1 MRPDPR
7 LLRHDGQHHDSSS
20 WIGDTYLLTPFARTE
35 ADVAA
40 EEVSVNLGDATPRR
54 LLVGWANGQDA
65 WVRQITAETI
75 LSRQAPSDALL
86 DAAYTT
92 FLAEKGLGDG
102 EAPEVPK
109 LELVATD
116 AAEEETLELVSLASI
131 EGVNALA
138 ADQELGF
145 DPELTVLFGQNGSG
159 KTGYARILKRISAVR
174 TAEDILPNAHTAYLD
189 SPPSPSATIQYRL
202 SGMDSSVMW
211 KDESGLAPFTRIS
224 VFDASAVSLHVDS
237 DLGYVYTPAELA
249 LFGHVAAGLQ
259 GIQQRIATEV
269 KALAP
274 GSNPLLS
281 RFTRGTKVY
290 PVIETLG
297 ATTDLAEL
305 DALAT
310 LPDGAE
316 ADRERLEGE
325 IAALR
330 SNSLDAI
337 LSSTQE
343 TVRHLNRLHGVLTT
357 AMNFDAVVYEKA
369 RVKLQEAEGRRT
381 EAREQLFSQDE
392 LPGPADGE
400 WQEFI
405 VAGDSYRQHLDREHY
420 PTAGDKC
427 LYCMQELS
435 PTALNLLT
443 RYRTFLD
450 ETLVRQVADANTEVR
465 NSSLRFDEAEL
476 TRANEFATEQRD
488 GEDPP
493 VWASQACDVL
503 AAARAAAQDT
513 ANGKPVTA
521 GTLRESAEA
530 VASKVGAELATARA
544 AVQQMS
550 EDKANAASALTGK
563 QKELSE
569 LTARIELNR
578 NIAAAREYVRR
589 ARRAQQ
595 LDKLSRVISSGA
607 SKQLTVQSKLASED
621 LVNKNF
627 ETLFAEEC
635 ARLRAPQVALRF
647 QGRSGQAQ
655 RKKAVASYKPSAVLS
670 EGEQKVLALA
680 DFLAESRMRGTKAPL
695 IFDDPVTSLD
705 YRRLDEVAA
714 RIQNLAETHQVVVL
728 THNIMFA
735 SALMAARQNKKLR
748 TKIYEVR
755 DGGEAKGILAPDV
768 EPRLDTPADLAKRI
782 NVKLQEMTSAEP
794 VVQDALIKE
803 TYDLIR
809 AWCEAFV
816 EQELLQ
822 NVTQRYRKNI
832 MMTRLSKID
841 SSRLD
846 AAIAV
851 IEPLFDRACERM
863 TGHSHAA
870 EYMSTKPTVSEVQE
884 DWEKAK
890 AARSA
895 YIAT

>member
-1 MRPDPR
+1 M
-7 LLRHDGQHHDSSS
+7 
-20 WIGDTYLLTPFARTE
+20 
-35 ADVAA
+35 AA
-40 EEVSVNLGDATPRR
+40 QEVSVNLGDATPRR
-54 LLVGWANGQDA
+54 LLVDWANGQDA

-75 LSRQAPSDALL
+75 LSRQAPSNALL
-86 DAAYTT
+86 DAAYAT
-92 FLAEKGLGDG
+92 FLAEKGLGDD

-109 LELVATD
+109 LELVAAD
-116 AAEEETLELVSLASI
+116 AAEEETLELVSLANI

-138 ADQELGF
+138 AGQELAF

-174 TAEDILPNAHTAYLD
+174 TAEDILPNAHTAYFD

-202 SGMDSSVMW
+202 SGTDSSVMW

-316 ADRERLEGE
+316 VNRERLEGE

-343 TVRHLNRLHGVLTT
+343 MGRHLNRLHSVLTT

-369 RVKLQEAEGRRT
+369 RVKLQEAEGRRA

-405 VAGDSYRQHLDREHY
+405 VAGDSYRQHLGRGHY

-450 ETLVRQVADANTEVR
+450 ETLVRQVEDANTEVR

-493 VWASQACDVL
+493 VWARQACEVL

-521 GTLRESAEA
+521 GTLRASAEA

-544 AVQQMS
+544 AVQEMS

-627 ETLFAEEC
+627 EALFAEEC

-655 RKKAVASYKPSAVLS
+655 RKKAVAAYKPSAVLS

-755 DGGEAKGILAPDV
+755 DGGEVKGILAPDV

-895 YIAT
+895 YITT

>member
-1 MRPDPR
+1 MD
-7 LLRHDGQHHDSSS
+7 
-20 WIGDTYLLTPFARTE
+20 
-35 ADVAA
+35 
-40 EEVSVNLGDATPRR
+40 
-54 LLVGWANGQDA
+54 WANGQDA

-86 DAAYTT
+86 DAAYAT

-109 LELVATD
+109 LELVAAD
-116 AAEEETLELVSLASI
+116 AAEEETLELVSLANI

-138 ADQELGF
+138 ADQELDF

-174 TAEDILPNAHTAYLD
+174 TAEDILPNAHTAYFD

-202 SGMDSSVMW
+202 SGTDSSVMW

-405 VAGDSYRQHLDREHY
+405 VAGDSYRQHLGREHY
-420 PTAGDKC
+420 PAAGDKC

-435 PTALNLLT
+435 STALNLLT

-450 ETLVRQVADANTEVR
+450 ETLVRQVEDANTEVR
-465 NSSLRFDEAEL
+465 SSSLRFDEAEL

-493 VWASQACDVL
+493 AWATQACEVL

-521 GTLRESAEA
+521 GTLRESAETVTST
-530 VASKVGAELATARA
+530 VAAELATARA

-550 EDKANAASALTGK
+550 EDKANAATALTGK

-569 LTARIELNR
+569 LAARIELNR

-635 ARLRAPQVALRF
+635 ARLRAPRVALRF

-695 IFDDPVTSLD
+695 VFDDPVTSLD

-870 EYMSTKPTVSEVQE
+870 EYMSTKPTVNEVQE

>member
-1 MRPDPR
+1 M
-7 LLRHDGQHHDSSS
+7 L
-20 WIGDTYLLTPFARTE
+20 
-35 ADVAA
+35 DVAYA
-40 EEVSVNLGDATPRR
+40 
-54 LLVGWANGQDA
+54 
-65 WVRQITAETI
+65 
-75 LSRQAPSDALL
+75 
-86 DAAYTT
+86 T

-109 LELVATD
+109 LELVAAD
-116 AAEEETLELVSLASI
+116 AAEEETLELVSLANI

-138 ADQELGF
+138 ADQELDF

-174 TAEDILPNAHTAYLD
+174 TAEDILPNAHAAYFD

-202 SGMDSSVMW
+202 SGADSSVIW
-211 KDESGLAPFTRIS
+211 KNESGLAPFTRIS

-290 PVIETLG
+290 SVIEALG

-310 LPDGAE
+310 LPEGAE
-316 ADRERLEGE
+316 ANRERLEGE

-343 TVRHLNRLHGVLTT
+343 TGRHLNRLHGVLTT
-357 AMNFDAVVYEKA
+357 AMNFDPVVYEKA

-392 LPGPADGE
+392 LPGPADEE

-405 VAGDSYRQHLDREHY
+405 VAGDEYRQHLDREHY

-450 ETLVRQVADANTEVR
+450 ETLARQVETAKTEVH

-488 GEDPP
+488 SEDPP
-493 VWASQACDVL
+493 AWAAQACEVL
-503 AAARAAAQDT
+503 AAARGAAQST
-513 ANGKPVTA
+513 ANGRPVT
-521 GTLRESAEA
+521 GGNLRESAET
-530 VASKVGAELATARA
+530 VASTVAAELATVRA

-550 EDKANAASALTGK
+550 EDKANAATALTGK

-569 LTARIELNR
+569 LVARIELNR
-578 NIAAAREYVRR
+578 NIVAAREYFRR

-595 LDKLSRVISSGA
+595 LDKFSRAISSGA

-635 ARLRAPQVALRF
+635 ARLRAPHVALRF

-655 RKKAVASYKPSAVLS
+655 RKKTVASYKPSAVLS

-735 SALMAARQNKKLR
+735 SALMATRQNKKLR
-748 TKIYEVR
+748 TRIYEVR

-846 AAIAV
+846 AAVAV

-863 TGHSHAA
+863 TGHSPAA

-895 YIAT
+895 YIAS

>member
-1 MRPDPR
+1 M
-7 LLRHDGQHHDSSS
+7 
-20 WIGDTYLLTPFARTE
+20 
-35 ADVAA
+35 AA

-54 LLVGWANGQDA
+54 LLVDWANGQDA

-202 SGMDSSVMW
+202 SGTDSSVMW

-305 DALAT
+305 GALAT
-310 LPDGAE
+310 LSDGAE

-357 AMNFDAVVYEKA
+357 TMNFDAVVYEKA

>member
-1 MRPDPR
+1 M
-7 LLRHDGQHHDSSS
+7 
-20 WIGDTYLLTPFARTE
+20 
-35 ADVAA
+35 
-40 EEVSVNLGDATPRR
+40 
-54 LLVGWANGQDA
+54 
-65 WVRQITAETI
+65 
-75 LSRQAPSDALL
+75 
-86 DAAYTT
+86 
-92 FLAEKGLGDG
+92 
-102 EAPEVPK
+102 
-109 LELVATD
+109 
-116 AAEEETLELVSLASI
+116 
-131 EGVNALA
+131 
-138 ADQELGF
+138 
-145 DPELTVLFGQNGSG
+145 
-159 KTGYARILKRISAVR
+159 
-174 TAEDILPNAHTAYLD
+174 
-189 SPPSPSATIQYRL
+189 
-202 SGMDSSVMW
+202 
-211 KDESGLAPFTRIS
+211 
-224 VFDASAVSLHVDS
+224 
-237 DLGYVYTPAELA
+237 
-249 LFGHVAAGLQ
+249 
-259 GIQQRIATEV
+259 
-269 KALAP
+269 
-274 GSNPLLS
+274 
-281 RFTRGTKVY
+281 
-290 PVIETLG
+290 IETLG

-316 ADRERLEGE
+316 TDRERLEGE
-325 IAALR
+325 IGALR

-337 LSSTQE
+337 ISATQE
-343 TVRHLNRLHGVLTT
+343 TVRHLNRLHGVLAT
-357 AMNFDAVVYEKA
+357 AMNFDAVVYETA
-369 RVKLQEAEGRRT
+369 RMKLQEAKGRRA

-420 PTAGDKC
+420 PTVGDKC
-427 LYCMQELS
+427 LYCMQELN
-435 PTALNLLT
+435 PTALNLLN

-450 ETLVRQVADANTEVR
+450 ETLIRQVEDADAEVR

-476 TRANEFATEQRD
+476 TRANEFATELRD
-488 GEDPP
+488 GGDAPA
-493 VWASQACDVL
+493 WASQACDVL

-513 ANGKPVTA
+513 ANGEPLSA
-521 GTLRESAEA
+521 SAFRESAET
-530 VASKVGAELATARA
+530 VSSKVGAELATARA
-544 AVQQMS
+544 AVQQIAD
-550 EDKANAASALTGK
+550 DKANAATAFTGK

-569 LTARIELNR
+569 LAARIELNR
-578 NIAAAREYVRR
+578 NISAAREYVRR

-607 SKQLTVQSKLASED
+607 AKQLTVQSKLASED

-635 ARLRAPQVALRF
+635 SRLRAPQVALRF

-655 RKKAVASYKPSAVLS
+655 RKKAVASYRPSAVLS

-705 YRRLDEVAA
+705 YRRLDDVAA

-735 SALMAARQNKKLR
+735 SALMATRQNKKLR
-748 TKIYEVR
+748 TKVYEVR
-755 DGGEAKGILAPDV
+755 DGGEAKGILAADV

-782 NVKLQEMTSAEP
+782 NVKLQDMTSAEP
-794 VVQDALIKE
+794 VLQDALIKE

-816 EQELLQ
+816 EQDLLQ

-841 SSRLD
+841 SARLD

-870 EYMSTKPTVSEVQE
+870 EYMSTKPTASEVQE
-884 DWEKAK
+884 DWETAK
-890 AARSA
+890 AARAA
-895 YIAT
+895 YIAI

>member
-1 MRPDPR
+1 M
-7 LLRHDGQHHDSSS
+7 
-20 WIGDTYLLTPFARTE
+20 
-35 ADVAA
+35 AA

-86 DAAYTT
+86 EAAYTT

-330 SNSLDAI
+330 SHSLDAI

-343 TVRHLNRLHGVLTT
+343 TVRHLNRLHGVLTM

-578 NIAAAREYVRR
+578 NIAAARECVRR

-895 YIAT
+895 YMAT

>member
-1 MRPDPR
+1 MSFGAARSLCRSARPQ
-7 LLRHDGQHHDSSS
+7 LLGHDGYHHDSSS
-20 WIGDTYLLTPFARTE
+20 WTGDTYLLTPFARTE
-35 ADVAA
+35 VDVAA
-40 EEVSVNLGDATPRR
+40 QEVSVNLGNATPRR
-54 LLVGWANGQDA
+54 LLVDWANGEDA

-75 LSRQAPSDALL
+75 FSRQAPSDALL
-86 DAAYTT
+86 DVAYAT
-92 FLAEKGLGDG
+92 FLAEKGVGDG

-109 LELVATD
+109 LEFVAAD
-116 AAEEETLELVSLASI
+116 AAEEETLELVSLANI

-138 ADQELGF
+138 ADQELDF
-145 DPELTVLFGQNGSG
+145 DPKLTVLFGQNGSG

-174 TAEDILPNAHTAYLD
+174 TAEDILPNVHTACFD
-189 SPPSPSATIQYRL
+189 SPPSPSATIQYRQ
-202 SGMDSSVMW
+202 SGADSSVIW
-211 KDESGLAPFTRIS
+211 ENESGLAPFTRIS

-259 GIQQRIATEV
+259 GIQQRIAAEV

-290 PVIETLG
+290 PVIEALG

-305 DALAT
+305 NALAT
-310 LPDGAE
+310 LPEGAE
-316 ADRERLEGE
+316 ANRERLEGE

-343 TVRHLNRLHGVLTT
+343 TERHLNRLHGVLTT
-357 AMNFDAVVYEKA
+357 AMNFDPVVYEKA

-392 LPGPADGE
+392 LPGPADEE
-400 WQEFI
+400 WQDFI
-405 VAGDSYRQHLDREHY
+405 VAGDEYRQHLDREHY

-450 ETLVRQVADANTEVR
+450 ETLARQVETAKTEVH

-488 GEDPP
+488 SEDPP
-493 VWASQACDVL
+493 AWAAQACEVL
-503 AAARAAAQDT
+503 AAARGVAQGT
-513 ANGKPVTA
+513 ANGKPVT
-521 GTLRESAEA
+521 GGNLRESAET
-530 VASKVGAELATARA
+530 VASTVAAELATVRA

-550 EDKANAASALTGK
+550 EDKANAATVLTGK

-569 LTARIELNR
+569 LVARIELNR
-578 NIAAAREYVRR
+578 NIVAAREYVRR

-595 LDKLSRVISSGA
+595 LDKFSRGISSGA
-607 SKQLTVQSKLASED
+607 SKRLTVQSKLASED

-635 ARLRAPQVALRF
+635 ARLRAPHVALRF

-680 DFLAESRMRGTKAPL
+680 DFLAESRMRGAKAPL

-705 YRRLDEVAA
+705 YRRLDEVAE

-748 TKIYEVR
+748 TRIYEVR
-755 DGGEAKGILAPDV
+755 RRGQGNPGPGRRAEARYAN
-768 EPRLDTPADLAKRI
+768 RSSQADQR
-782 NVKLQEMTSAEP
+782 QTSR
-794 VVQDALIKE
+794 D
-803 TYDLIR
+803 D
-809 AWCEAFV
+809 
-816 EQELLQ
+816 
-822 NVTQRYRKNI
+822 
-832 MMTRLSKID
+832 
-841 SSRLD
+841 
-846 AAIAV
+846 
-851 IEPLFDRACERM
+851 ER
-863 TGHSHAA
+863 
-870 EYMSTKPTVSEVQE
+870 
-884 DWEKAK
+884 
-890 AARSA
+890 
-895 YIAT
+895 

>member
-1 MRPDPR
+1 M
-7 LLRHDGQHHDSSS
+7 
-20 WIGDTYLLTPFARTE
+20 
-35 ADVAA
+35 AA

-211 KDESGLAPFTRIS
+211 KDESGLAPFTRLS

-357 AMNFDAVVYEKA
+357 AMSFDAVVYEKA

>member
-1 MRPDPR
+1 M
-7 LLRHDGQHHDSSS
+7 
-20 WIGDTYLLTPFARTE
+20 
-35 ADVAA
+35 AA

-54 LLVGWANGQDA
+54 LLVDWANGQDA

-145 DPELTVLFGQNGSG
+145 DPELTVLYGQNGSG

-202 SGMDSSVMW
+202 SGTDSSVMW

-530 VASKVGAELATARA
+530 VASKVGAELETARA

-870 EYMSTKPTVSEVQE
+870 EYMSTKPTVSEVQK

>member
-1 MRPDPR
+1 M
-7 LLRHDGQHHDSSS
+7 
-20 WIGDTYLLTPFARTE
+20 
-35 ADVAA
+35 AA

-405 VAGDSYRQHLDREHY
+405 VAGDSYRQHIDREHY

-450 ETLVRQVADANTEVR
+450 ETLVRQVVDANTEVR

>member
-1 MRPDPR
+1 M
-7 LLRHDGQHHDSSS
+7 
-20 WIGDTYLLTPFARTE
+20 
-35 ADVAA
+35 AA

-86 DAAYTT
+86 EAAYTT

-316 ADRERLEGE
+316 ADRERLDGE

-343 TVRHLNRLHGVLTT
+343 TVRHLNRLHGVLTM

-488 GEDPP
+488 SEDPP

-755 DGGEAKGILAPDV
+755 DGGQAKGILAPDV

>member
-1 MRPDPR
+1 MV
-7 LLRHDGQHHDSSS
+7 
-20 WIGDTYLLTPFARTE
+20 
-35 ADVAA
+35 AD
-40 EEVSVNLGDATPRR
+40 EVSVNLGDATPRR
-54 LLVGWANGQDA
+54 LLVNWANGQDA
-65 WVRQITAETI
+65 WVRQLTAETV
-75 LSRQAPSDALL
+75 LSRKAPSDALL
-86 DAAYTT
+86 DAVYAT

-102 EAPEVPK
+102 DVPEVPK
-109 LELVATD
+109 LELAVAD
-116 AAEEETLELVSLASI
+116 ATEEDTLELVSLSNI

-174 TAEDILPNAHTAYLD
+174 TAEDILPNAHAAHLAT
-189 SPPSPSATIQYRL
+189 PPSPSANITYRL
-202 SGMDSSVMW
+202 SGTESSVRW
-211 KDESGLAPFTRIS
+211 HDEAGLAPFTRIS
-224 VFDASAVSLHVDS
+224 VFDASEVSLHVDS
-237 DLGYVYTPAELA
+237 ELGYVYTPAELA
-249 LFGHVAAGLQ
+249 LFAHVASGIQ
-259 GIQQRIATEV
+259 GVQQRIAAEV
-269 KALAP
+269 SALAP
-274 GSNPLLS
+274 GRNLLLS
-281 RFTRGTKVY
+281 RFARGTKVY

-297 ATTDLAEL
+297 ATTEVTEL
-305 DALAT
+305 DALAA
-310 LPDGAE
+310 LPEGAE
-316 ADRERLEGE
+316 ADLERLEE
-325 IAALR
+325 QVAALR
-330 SNSLDAI
+330 SNSVDAI
-337 LSSTQE
+337 LSNAQE
-343 TVRHLNRLHGVLTT
+343 TERQLTRLLRILNS
-357 AMNFDAVVYEKA
+357 AQNFDAVAYETA
-369 RVKLQEAEGRRT
+369 RSNLEQAEQRRA
-381 EAREQLFSQDE
+381 EARERLFIQDE
-392 LPGPADGE
+392 LPGPADEE

-405 VAGDSYRQHLDREHY
+405 VAGDSYRQHLGREHY
-420 PTAGDKC
+420 PTAGDTC

-435 PTALNLLT
+435 TTALNLLT

-450 ETLVRQVADANTEVR
+450 ETLIRQVQDANAALTR
-465 NSSLRFDEAEL
+465 AKLDINEAEL
-476 TRANEFATEQRD
+476 TRASDFASEQQDR
-488 GEDPP
+488 EDPP
-493 VWASQACDVL
+493 TWARQACNVL
-503 AAARAAAQDT
+503 ATTRALAQDT
-513 ANGKPVTA
+513 ADGKPVA
-521 GTLRESAEA
+521 QSSLREDASAA
-530 VASKVGAELATARA
+530 VTAMSTELESVRA

-550 EDKANAASALTGK
+550 NDKVNAATALTEK
-563 QKELSE
+563 QKAVSE
-569 LTARIELNR
+569 LVARIELNR
-578 NIAAAREYVRR
+578 NIAPAREYVRR

-595 LDKLSRVISSGA
+595 LERLSHAISSGA

-621 LVNKNF
+621 VVNKNF

-647 QGRSGQAQ
+647 QGRSGQTQ
-655 RKKAVASYKPSAVLS
+655 RKKAVASYKPSLVLS

-680 DFLAESRMRGTKAPL
+680 DFLAESRMRGTKTPL

-735 SALMAARQNKKLR
+735 SALIATRQNKKLR
-748 TKIYEVR
+748 TRIYEVR
-755 DGGEAKGILAPDV
+755 DGGETKGILAPDV

-782 NVKLQEMTSAEP
+782 NAKLQEMPSAEP

-846 AAIAV
+846 DAIAV
-851 IEPLFDRACERM
+851 VEPLFDRACERM

-870 EYMSTKPTVSEVQE
+870 EYMSTKPTIGDVQE

-890 AARSA
+890 AARAA
-895 YIAT
+895 YVAV

>member
-1 MRPDPR
+1 M
-7 LLRHDGQHHDSSS
+7 
-20 WIGDTYLLTPFARTE
+20 
-35 ADVAA
+35 AA
-40 EEVSVNLGDATPRR
+40 QEVSVNLGDATPRR
-54 LLVGWANGQDA
+54 LLVDWANGQDA

-75 LSRQAPSDALL
+75 LSRQAPGDALL

-92 FLAEKGLGDG
+92 FLTEKGLGDG

-189 SPPSPSATIQYRL
+189 SPPSPRATIQYRL
-202 SGMDSSVMW
+202 SGTDSSVMW

-281 RFTRGTKVY
+281 RFIRGTKVY

-310 LPDGAE
+310 PPDGAE

-337 LSSTQE
+337 LSSAQE

-357 AMNFDAVVYEKA
+357 AMNFNAVVYEKA
-369 RVKLQEAEGRRT
+369 RVKLQEAEGRRA

-488 GEDPP
+488 SEDPP

-550 EDKANAASALTGK
+550 ENKANAASALTGK
-563 QKELSE
+563 QKDLSE

-589 ARRAQQ
+589 ARRSQQ

-735 SALMAARQNKKLR
+735 SALMAARQKKKLR

-755 DGGEAKGILAPDV
+755 DGGEVKGILAPDV
-768 EPRLDTPADLAKRI
+768 EPRLDTPADLDKRI
-782 NVKLQEMTSAEP
+782 NVKLREMTSAEP

-822 NVTQRYRKNI
+822 NVTQRYRKNV

>member
-1 MRPDPR
+1 M
-7 LLRHDGQHHDSSS
+7 
-20 WIGDTYLLTPFARTE
+20 A
-35 ADVAA
+35 AD
-40 EEVSVNLGDATPRR
+40 EVPVNLGDATPRH
-54 LLVGWANGQDA
+54 LLVDWANGQDA
-65 WVRQITAETI
+65 WVRQLTAETI
-75 LSRQAPSDALL
+75 LSRQTPSDALL
-86 DAAYTT
+86 DAAYAT

-102 EAPEVPK
+102 DAPEIPK
-109 LELVATD
+109 LKLAAAD
-116 AAEEETLELVSLASI
+116 AAEEDTLELVSLASI

-145 DPELTVLFGQNGSG
+145 DSELTVLFGQNGSG
-159 KTGYARILKRISAVR
+159 KTGYARILKRLSAVR
-174 TAEDILPNAHTAYLD
+174 TAEDILPNAHAVHLD
-189 SPPSPSATIQYRL
+189 SPPSPSADITYRL
-202 SGMDSSVMW
+202 SGTESSVRW
-211 KDESGLAPFTRIS
+211 RDEAGLAPFTRIS

-249 LFGHVAAGLQ
+249 LFAHVATGIQ
-259 GIQQRIATEV
+259 GVQQRIAAEV
-269 KALAP
+269 STLAP

-297 ATTDLAEL
+297 ATTDLADL

-310 LPDGAE
+310 LPEGAE

-325 IAALR
+325 VAALR

-337 LSSTQE
+337 LSSSQE
-343 TVRHLNRLHGVLTT
+343 AERQLTRLRGILN
-357 AMNFDAVVYEKA
+357 AAQNFDAAAYETA
-369 RVKLQEAEGRRT
+369 RSKLEQAEQRRA

-392 LPGPADGE
+392 LPGPADEE

-405 VAGDSYRQHLDREHY
+405 VAGDSYRQHLGREHY
-420 PTAGDKC
+420 PTTGDSC

-450 ETLVRQVADANTEVR
+450 ETLIRQVQDANATLAASKFTV
-465 NSSLRFDEAEL
+465 NEAEL
-476 TRANEFATEQRD
+476 ARAIEFASEQQDR
-488 GEDPP
+488 EKPP
-493 VWASQACDVL
+493 AWASQAGEVL
-503 AAARAAAQDT
+503 GAIRVIAQET
-513 ANGKPVTA
+513 ADGQPVA
-521 GTLRESAEA
+521 QSTLRED
-530 VASKVGAELATARA
+530 ARA
-544 AVQQMS
+544 VGTAVSTELESTSAAVRQMAD
-550 EDKANAASALTGK
+550 DKANAATALAEK
-563 QKELSE
+563 QRAVSE
-569 LTARIELNR
+569 LVARIELNR
-578 NIAAAREYVRR
+578 NLAAAREYVRR

-595 LDKLSRVISSGA
+595 LKKLSRVISNGA

-735 SALMAARQNKKLR
+735 SALIAARQNKKLR
-748 TKIYEVR
+748 TRIYEVR
-755 DGGEAKGILAPDV
+755 DGGETKGILAPDV

-782 NVKLQEMTSAEP
+782 NAKLQEIPSAEP

-846 AAIAV
+846 DAIAV

-870 EYMSTKPTVSEVQE
+870 EYMSTKPTVGDVQE

-890 AARSA
+890 AARAA
-895 YIAT
+895 YIAA